1 MLYQNK
7 DTNDKSK
14 TTKIVDASSNVRNN
28 CNPVPMPAPKF
39 VAWDFIHVCCLF
51 IC

>member
-14 TTKIVDASSNVRNN
+14 TTKIVDASSNIGNN
-28 CNPVPMPAPKF
+28 CNSIPMPTPKF
-39 VAWDFIHVCCLF
+39 VAWDFVHVCWL
-51 IC
+51 